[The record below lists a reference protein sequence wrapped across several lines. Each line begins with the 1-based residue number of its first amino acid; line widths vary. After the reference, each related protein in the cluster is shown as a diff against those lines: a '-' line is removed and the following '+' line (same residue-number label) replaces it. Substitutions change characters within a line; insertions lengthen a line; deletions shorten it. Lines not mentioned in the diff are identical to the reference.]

1 MNTLLYISIV
11 MISGLLV
18 AKLASY
24 AKLPDVTGYLVA
36 GLIIGP
42 GISKLIPQNVVS
54 DMGIISE
61 AALGIIAFSIGSEF
75 SFKHIK
81 KLGSNI
87 ISLTVIQALGAYI
100 AVALPM
106 ILIFGRSVSF
116 GLLMAAIAVATA
128 PAATVMVVKQYKAKG
143 PLVNVLLPLV
153 AIDDAIGI
161 IIFGIT
167 ATTVQSLMHSGGG
180 SSLLASIALPIW
192 EILLAVLIGLASGML
207 LSLTLPRARDDEKR
221 LVMILAII
229 LLDVAL
235 ANLCNVSS
243 LLLCMTTG
251 AVITNMMKKSEKIF
265 ALVDRFSPPIYVAF
279 FTISGASLDIEILK
293 KVGLIGIAYV
303 IFRSAGKI
311 CGAYFG
317 AKALRMPETIQ
328 KYLGITLLP
337 QAGVAIGLSIVAQ
350 NVLPEYGAAIRTIVL
365 GATFIYELVGPVLAK
380 IALLKAGEIDQGEI
394 QDKSE
399 KKLKIGSNK
408 EKRQIVK
415 GKMEKTV

>member
-1 MNTLLYISIV
+1 MLLYISIV
-11 MISGLLV
+11 LISGLLV

-24 AKLPDVTGYLVA
+24 AKLPDVTGYLIA

-54 DMGIISE
+54 NMGIISE

-75 SFKHIK
+75 SFKYLK
-81 KLGSNI
+81 KLGSKL

-116 GLLMAAIAVATA
+116 SLLLAAIAVATA

-167 ATTVQSLMHSGGG
+167 ATTVQSLMHSGAG

-192 EILLAVLIGLASGML
+192 EILLAVLIGLGSGLL
-207 LSLTLPRARDDEKR
+207 LSFALPRARDDEKR
-221 LVMILAII
+221 LVIVLATIF
-229 LLDVAL
+229 LNVAL
-235 ANLCNVSS
+235 AGLFNISS

-279 FTISGASLDIEILK
+279 FTVSGASLDIEILK

-303 IFRSAGKI
+303 LFRSIGKI

-317 AKALRMPETIQ
+317 AKVLHMPETIQ

-380 IALLKAGEIDQGEI
+380 IALLKAGEIDRENRQN
-394 QDKSE
+394 KKE
-399 KKLKIGSNK
+399 KKSKSGSSTKNK
-408 EKRQIVK
+408 QIVE
-415 GKMEKTV
+415 EKA

>member
-1 MNTLLYISIV
+1 MLLYISIV
-11 MISGLLV
+11 LLSGLLV
-18 AKLASY
+18 AKLVSY
-24 AKLPDVTGYLVA
+24 VKLPDVTGYLVA

-42 GISKLIPQNVVS
+42 GISKLIPQNAVTS
-54 DMGIISE
+54 MGIISE

-75 SFKHIK
+75 SFRHLK
-81 KLGSNI
+81 KLGSKLI
-87 ISLTVIQALGAYI
+87 TLTVIQALGAYI

-116 GLLMAAIAVATA
+116 SLILAAIAVATA

-167 ATTVQSLMHSGGG
+167 ATTVQSLVHSGGG
-180 SSLLASIALPIW
+180 NSLLAAIALPVW
-192 EILLAVLIGLASGML
+192 EILLAGLLGLASGLL
-207 LSLTLPRARDDEKR
+207 LSYLLPRARDDEQR
-221 LVMILAII
+221 LTMILAFIF
-229 LLDVAL
+229 LDVAL
-235 ANLCNVSS
+235 ANIFNVSS

-251 AVITNMMKKSEKIF
+251 AVITNMMKKSEKFF

-293 KVGLIGIAYV
+293 KVGLIGIGYV
-303 IFRSAGKI
+303 VFRSIGKI
-311 CGAYFG
+311 LGAFFG
-317 AKALRMPETIQ
+317 AKALHMPETIQ
-328 KYLGITLLP
+328 KYLGMTLLP
-337 QAGVAIGLSIVAQ
+337 QAGVAIGFSIVAQ

-380 IALLKAGEIDQGEI
+380 IALLKAGEIKDDKG
-394 QDKSE
+394 QDKREKGSE
-399 KKLKIGSNK
+399 TGSSKKENK
-408 EKRQIVK
+408 QIV
-415 GKMEKTV
+415 